1 MATLLDT
8 QPDDL
13 EPVEYTHFDCWFED
27 EDEDGE
33 GITPQQLSDRTNDV
47 LDAWEA
53 TLGLKFDREGL
64 DFSTWQ
70 GVLVSF
76 DTIVAQVVEAGYD
89 VYVSDEGWVE
99 VYGKEDEPTFI
110 IHKGEAYGI

>member
-13 EPVEYTHFDCWFED
+13 EPVEFTHYDMWFEND
-27 EDEDGE
+27 DGE
-33 GITPQQLSDRTNDV
+33 GVTPQQLSDQANDV
-47 LDAWEA
+47 LDAWEK
-53 TLGLKFDREGL
+53 TLGIKFDREGL

-70 GVLVSF
+70 SVYVSF
-76 DTIVAQVVEAGYD
+76 DTIALQVVEAGYN
-89 VYVSDEGWVE
+89 VYVSDEGWIE
-99 VYGKEDEPTFI
+99 VYDKEDEPTFI

>member
-27 EDEDGE
+27 CEDA
-33 GITPQQLSDRTNDV
+33 TPQELSDRANDILDRWEQTLGIKLNRDGMDFNCWVAV
-47 LDAWEA
+47 LD
-53 TLGLKFDREGL
+53 LFDG
-64 DFSTWQ
+64 
-70 GVLVSF
+70 
-76 DTIVAQVVEAGYD
+76 IVEQIVGAGYD
-89 VYVSDEGWVE
+89 VYVSNEGWIE
-99 VYGKEDEPTFI
+99 VYDKEDEPTFI